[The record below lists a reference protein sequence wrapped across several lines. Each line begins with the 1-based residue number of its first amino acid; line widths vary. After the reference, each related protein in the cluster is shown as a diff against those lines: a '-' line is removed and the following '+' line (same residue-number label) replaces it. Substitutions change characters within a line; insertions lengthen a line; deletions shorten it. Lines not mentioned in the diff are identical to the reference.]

1 MDVILYLAG
10 FRTRRHRRQQPH
22 SDAHRA
28 DSMRR
33 RLPTNNRTEPAI
45 QLVAPNNEEANHT
58 IEEARDVD
66 LPDTPNA
73 GVPEANSST
82 SLEIKLNDLIELV
95 TSLTA
100 SIVTRPENIG
110 FAHSSTGL
118 VINTSTT
125 ERAINEHQPT
135 DGLVEATAAPQQVN
149 NPNTPGQIPP
159 VAGQGSSLKEQMDSL
174 AVIVT
179 FLVLMLAERAQAPVP
194 PEAPAAGP
202 VEASA
207 QEKTM
212 PPCSQDRTETAQ
224 TSPQADKTSTDSA
237 STSTKSTQLP
247 YTLDEPR
254 RASTEPPLQA
264 TKIKLPMSDQHQQSK
279 KKHNTASVFIL
290 LGLTDL
296 LVYFSSVRV
305 VVECLVF
312 PVILFA
318 LYLCFGKSACF
329 CSWTWRPR
337 IRKEQVKAAWA
348 QLTGGGVGVGLETGN
363 EERKARGG

>member
-1 MDVILYLAG
+1 
-10 FRTRRHRRQQPH
+10 
-22 SDAHRA
+22 
-28 DSMRR
+28 
-33 RLPTNNRTEPAI
+33 
-45 QLVAPNNEEANHT
+45 
-58 IEEARDVD
+58 
-66 LPDTPNA
+66 
-73 GVPEANSST
+73 
-82 SLEIKLNDLIELV
+82 
-95 TSLTA
+95 
-100 SIVTRPENIG
+100 
-110 FAHSSTGL
+110 
-118 VINTSTT
+118 
-125 ERAINEHQPT
+125 
-135 DGLVEATAAPQQVN
+135 
-149 NPNTPGQIPP
+149 
-159 VAGQGSSLKEQMDSL
+159 
-174 AVIVT
+174 
-179 FLVLMLAERAQAPVP
+179 
-194 PEAPAAGP
+194 
-202 VEASA
+202 
-207 QEKTM
+207 M